1 MKMPNWNDS
10 STRLL
15 IVQLLLLALFVSLFA
30 MVLSLTLN
38 RFGDIQLARTIQNE
52 MDEIGGDSTTIREEI
67 SKVEQRLS
75 VESKKS
81 VLTLKDL
88 NLLSSELGLTI
99 LRMIGPAETEAPTNA
114 TNIYLVDYKG
124 NFENVLD
131 FLARIEGEFFCDIQ
145 QATLSASSQ
154 SSSSVELN
162 LILEVGR

>member
-1 MKMPNWNDS
+1 MPNWNDS

-15 IVQLLLLALFVSLFA
+15 IAQLLLLALFVTLFA

-52 MDEIGGDSTTIREEI
+52 MDEIGGDSTSIRDEI
-67 SKVEQRLS
+67 SKIEQKFA
-75 VESKKS
+75 VESSKS
-81 VLTLKDL
+81 ILTLKNL

-99 LRMIGPAETEAPTNA
+99 LRIIGPAETEVSTNA
-114 TNIYLVDYKG
+114 TNTYQVDYRG
-124 NFENVLD
+124 NFENVLN
-131 FLARIEGEFFCDIQ
+131 FLARIESEFFCDIQ